1 MTVACKLIVYATP
14 QSSSL
19 NTRVALNTPQ
29 LLVGAVNVNV
39 MPLLVAELAN
49 TMNVVAGSPL
59 NTHGVPL
66 DGF

>member
-1 MTVACKLIVYATP
+1 MTVACKLIVYDTP

-39 MPLLVAELAN
+39 MTLLVVELAN
-49 TMNVVAGSPL
+49 TINVVDGTPL

>member
-1 MTVACKLIVYATP
+1 M
-14 QSSSL
+14 

-29 LLVGAVNVNV
+29 LLVGAVNVNL
-39 MPLLVAELAN
+39 MPLLVVELAN
-49 TMNVVAGSPL
+49 TMNVVDGSPL

>member
-1 MTVACKLIVYATP
+1 MTAACKLIVYDTP
-14 QSSSL
+14 QSSSM

-39 MPLLVAELAN
+39 MPLVVFELAN
-49 TMNVVAGSPL
+49 TMNVVDGTPL